1 MAIFRRLD
9 IIRTPPPCAMLIQ
22 VGVIWEIWLD
32 FYSLCAV
39 QKHFRPRGEILHVET
54 KLGQISPS
62 IGGIL
67 PYAPF
72 FDVSGKR
79 PGEFGIFEH
88 ILLYIW
94 ELCARDGR
102 I

>member
-62 IGGIL
+62 MGDSAIRAILRREWEASGGIRNL
-67 PYAPF
+67 
-72 FDVSGKR
+72 
-79 PGEFGIFEH
+79 
-88 ILLYIW
+88 
-94 ELCARDGR
+94 
-102 I
+102 